1 MHNCTGCICS
11 FYFSSVC
18 CQMYPQIA
26 CSNGYIFTQVAFSF
40 TFLLCAFSNVSSNCL
55 QKRMQSHTGCICL
68 TFLHCLFSNVSSNRL
83 PERMHKHTGCICLTF
98 LQCVFSYGLE
108 ENSGQCMWSHTGYI
122 CLTFLHCVYSNVSSN
137 CLPEMMH
144 NHTGCI
150 CWTFPHRV
158 FSHEPSNCFCKRTH
172 NCAGCICSTLRD
184 LYSFPWGFPHF
195 VCSSLDFQV
204 FPFPLSPCTGY
215 FLILR
220 QIWPSGRFKI
230 SVEKWKWNCFFK
242 TITYL
247 A

>member
-1 MHNCTGCICS
+1 MW
-11 FYFSSVC
+11 
-18 CQMYPQIA
+18 
-26 CSNGYIFTQVAFSF
+26 
-40 TFLLCAFSNVSSNCL
+40 
-55 QKRMQSHTGCICL
+55 SHTGYISLTFLRHVPSNVFSNYLPEKMHNHKDCTCL
-68 TFLHCLFSNVSSNRL
+68 TFLHCVFSNVSSNRL
-83 PERMHKHTGCICLTF
+83 PEK
-98 LQCVFSYGLE
+98 
-108 ENSGQCMWSHTGYI
+108 
-122 CLTFLHCVYSNVSSN
+122 
-137 CLPEMMH
+137 MH
-144 NHTGCI
+144 NHTNCT

-230 SVEKWKWNCFFK
+230 SVEKWKWNCFFQNNKISCITK
-242 TITYL
+242 TCQKVPMLKPPKYGIQKGIL
-247 A
+247 